1 MKVAKIAR
9 NVILARVAWRYLKRR
24 RVLARQR
31 RMRRVIVPA
40 LIVGGVG
47 AFWVVRRRLG
57 AGPRRALEIGRGEMI
72 HYPMRGEGTSPTSS
86 ARPSAP

>member
-9 NVILARVAWRYLKRR
+9 NVILARVAWRYMKRR
-24 RVLARQR
+24 RALARQR

-47 AFWVVRRRLG
+47 AFWIARRRLG
-57 AGPRRALEIGRGEMI
+57 AGPRRALEIAGGEM
-72 HYPMRGEGTSPTSS
+72 HYPMRGEGNGPTSS
-86 ARPSAP
+86 ARPSGP